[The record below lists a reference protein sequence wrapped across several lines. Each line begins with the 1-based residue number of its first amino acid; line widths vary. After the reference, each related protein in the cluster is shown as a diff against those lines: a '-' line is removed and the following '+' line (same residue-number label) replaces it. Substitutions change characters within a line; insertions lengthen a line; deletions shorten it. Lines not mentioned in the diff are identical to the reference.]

1 MNTVKK
7 TRTKTPQPPPVD
19 QVLPNERVAG
29 PDSVQIAG
37 FLAHLRDERR
47 FSEHTIVAYEHDL
60 DTFLAFCRSQRIE
73 TWEAVNA
80 HRVRAYIAY
89 RHRNGMN
96 GRSIQRELS
105 VLRAFYRWLLRE
117 GKVTLNPALGV
128 SAPKTGRRLPEVMD
142 VDETAR
148 LMDFPGGN
156 AATLCDLAMMELFYS
171 SGLRLSELV
180 DLNLPDLDL
189 ADGSVRV
196 TGKGSK
202 TRIVPVGG
210 PARECLAAWLKV
222 RAGLAA
228 PGETAVFVGRVGR
241 RVNQRTVQRHLRT
254 ASVSQGVTPIHP
266 HLLRHSFASHLLESS
281 GDLRA
286 VQELLGHADIATTQI
301 YTHLNF
307 QHLAKVYDQAHPRA
321 RRSEKTA
328 IENDDE
334 DS

>member
-1 MNTVKK
+1 MDTIRKVETPIPLPSFTDRDPPKK
-7 TRTKTPQPPPVD
+7 NVTEPD
-19 QVLPNERVAG
+19 PNRIV
-29 PDSVQIAG
+29 G

-47 FSEHTIVAYEHDL
+47 FSEHTITAYEHDL
-60 DTFLAFCRSQRIE
+60 DTFLAFCNSQKIE
-73 TWEAVNA
+73 TWRAVNA
-80 HRVRAYIAY
+80 HRIRAYIAF

-117 GKVTLNPALGV
+117 GETTLNPALGI
-128 SAPKTGRRLPEVMD
+128 SAPKTGRLLPKVMD

-148 LMDFPGGN
+148 LMEFPGSN

-180 DLNLPDLDL
+180 DLDLPDLDL

-210 PARECLAAWLKV
+210 PAREILAVWLKV

-228 PGETAVFVGRVGR
+228 PGEMAVFVGRVGR
-241 RVNQRTVQRHLRT
+241 RVNHRTVQRHLRT

-301 YTHLNF
+301 YTHLDF

-321 RRSEKTA
+321 RRNGKA
-328 IENDDE
+328 MDKKDKE
-334 DS
+334 DL